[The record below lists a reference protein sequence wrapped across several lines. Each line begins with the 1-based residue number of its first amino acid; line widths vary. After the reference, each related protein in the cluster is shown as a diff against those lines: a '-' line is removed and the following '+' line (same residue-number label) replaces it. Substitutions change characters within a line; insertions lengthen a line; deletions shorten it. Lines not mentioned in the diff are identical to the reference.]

1 MFFLV
6 DLLQVDPELLHGEKT
21 ECEVKNPH
29 GGYPA
34 HSHSIPCQNTS
45 WAGNP
50 KSWERAEEERTQ
62 KNWPVGGLVLA
73 TGPTSGDNTCS
84 ESTRDRNPG
93 EEVCSGSFQVE
104 KLGKAAECKAP
115 LTLLFHRAAPHP
127 RTHLF
132 QGVRCSFN
140 DLREMFIIFS
150 DDVLQHV
157 CRQGDVGEAPGLSR
171 GQGAA
176 APWSALLREAQS
188 GPRTVLMESS
198 AKA

>member
-6 DLLQVDPELLHGEKT
+6 DLLQVDPELLHGEIT
-21 ECEVKNPH
+21 ECEVKKPWWVSCTQSL
-29 GGYPA
+29 
-34 HSHSIPCQNTS
+34 HSLSEPFLGREPEVLGEGARRES
-45 WAGNP
+45 
-50 KSWERAEEERTQ
+50 
-62 KNWPVGGLVLA
+62 WPVGALVRA

-93 EEVCSGSFQVE
+93 EEGCGGSFQVE
-104 KLGKAAECKAP
+104 KLGKAAECKASR
-115 LTLLFHRAAPHP
+115 TLLSPRPAPHP

-132 QGVRCSFN
+132 QGVCCPFN
-140 DLREMFIIFS
+140 DLREMFIVFS

-157 CRQGDVGEAPGLSR
+157 CRQGDVGKAPGLSR

-176 APWSALLREAQS
+176 APWSALLRGAQS

-198 AKA
+198 AKAR